1 VDLLVLLV
9 GLAALVGEMELELA
23 PLVEVMESELKVLL
37 VVLAVLGQ
45 VFYEELLLVQ
55 VLIRQ
60 QNLLQ
65 VFF

>member
-1 VDLLVLLV
+1 VGVLLVLLV
-9 GLAALVGEMELELA
+9 LVGSA
-23 PLVEVMESELKVLL
+23 PLVVVKELGMKVPL
-37 VVLAVLGQ
+37 VALAVLGQ
-45 VFYEELLLVQ
+45 VFCEELLLVR

>member
-9 GLAALVGEMELELA
+9 GLAALVVVTELG
-23 PLVEVMESELKVLL
+23 MKVPR
-37 VVLAVLGQ
+37 VALAVLGQ

-65 VFF
+65 VFCVLSF